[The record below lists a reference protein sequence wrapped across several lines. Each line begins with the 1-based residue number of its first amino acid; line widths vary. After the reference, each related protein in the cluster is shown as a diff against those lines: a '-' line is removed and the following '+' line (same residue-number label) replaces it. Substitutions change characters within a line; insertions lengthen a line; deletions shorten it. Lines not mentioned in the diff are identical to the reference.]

1 MPRKPRVESP
11 IDYYHVMMRG
21 NNDEKIFNTKDLK
34 NYFLECIKNRDEEV
48 DVNITTYC
56 VMDNHVHL
64 LLKSDLHNLASFTKK
79 INTKYAI
86 RYNYIKDRRG
96 HVFQDRFRSEAIYDE
111 RHLLS
116 VVRYIHNNPV
126 KAKMVNSPHEYK
138 WSSYIE
144 FINKNEIICSKQ
156 KELLYG
162 IFGSIDKFKD
172 FHKIEDTNIYLDTKE
187 DIDEFKLYTAQHII
201 STYFKEKG
209 INHINEIRNQFYH
222 YEAIINLLLKG
233 TTFSNRQIASL
244 VGIDK
249 SIVNTIKK
257 QNIH

>member
-34 NYFLECIKNRDEEV
+34 SYFLECIKSQEEDE
-48 DVNITTYC
+48 VNITTYC

-64 LLKSDLHNLASFTKK
+64 LLKSNLGNLASFAKK
-79 INTKYAI
+79 INTKYAL
-86 RYNYIKDRRG
+86 RYNSIKDRRG

-111 RHLLS
+111 RHLLN

-126 KAKMVNSPHEYK
+126 KAKMVNSPHDYR
-138 WSSYIE
+138 WSSYNE

-156 KELLYG
+156 KDLLYG
-162 IFGSIDKFKD
+162 IFGSIDRFKD

-187 DIDEFKLYTAQHII
+187 DMDEFRLYTAQHII
-201 STYFKEKG
+201 SSYFREKG
-209 INHINEIRNQFYH
+209 INHINEIRNQFNH
-222 YEAIINLLLKG
+222 YEAIISLLLEG
-233 TTFSNRQIASL
+233 TTLSNRQIANL
-244 VGIDK
+244 VGVDK
-249 SIVNTIKK
+249 GIVNLIKK